1 MWPAVKIF
9 PRGQDFTALLR
20 FLNGIPTANAI
31 PSAKCIQK
39 IGQNSLFMEV
49 YSILLFK
56 GEPDGRVLY
65 SRAHVTGQY
74 GTKR

>member
-1 MWPAVKIF
+1 MAQNGRVLYG
-9 PRGQDFTALLR
+9 RALDCTALL
-20 FLNGIPTANAI
+20 
-31 PSAKCIQK
+31 
-39 IGQNSLFMEV
+39 E
-49 YSILLFK
+49 LLFK